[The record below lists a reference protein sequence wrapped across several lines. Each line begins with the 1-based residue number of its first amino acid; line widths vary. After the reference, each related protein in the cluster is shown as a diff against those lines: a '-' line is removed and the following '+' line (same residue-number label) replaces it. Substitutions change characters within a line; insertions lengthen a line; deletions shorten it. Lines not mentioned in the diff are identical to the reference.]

1 MKHSLS
7 KRKFSSILRE
17 KNRNTSYTKDTN
29 QYLMVR
35 KISPKRLSDL
45 VLRHFDICIK
55 KSYFYPSCKIV
66 TLQKFII
73 LIWACHRSMKQY
85 SNESALNFQ

>member
-1 MKHSLS
+1 MIHSLS

-55 KSYFYPSCKIV
+55 ILYFYLSCFSR
-66 TLQKFII
+66 L
-73 LIWACHRSMKQY
+73 LHYRNA
-85 SNESALNFQ
+85 